1 MKKRGGGTSLL
12 VHVLPE
18 FAAELERLLAAAE
31 RPDLAA
37 QVQTLRVTGGDRC
50 GDDFCQ
56 SFYTDAPPGG
66 DWQSEGQHETVPLD
80 PDSGMVILDVI
91 GGRIRFVEVLHRD
104 DVKAGLRGAGIR

>member
-1 MKKRGGGTSLL
+1 MKKKSGGSSLL

-37 QVQTLRVTGGDRC
+37 QVQTLRVTHGDRC

-56 SFYTDAPPGG
+56 SFYTDAPRAAIGRARE
-66 DWQSEGQHETVPLD
+66 QYESVALD
-80 PDSGMVILDVI
+80 PDDGMVILDVV
-91 GGRIRFVEVLHRD
+91 GGRIRFVEVLYRE

>member
-1 MKKRGGGTSLL
+1 MKKKGRGTSLL

-56 SFYTDAPPGG
+56 SFYTDARPRG
-66 DWQSEGQHETVPLD
+66 DWQREGQYEIVPLD
-80 PDSGMVILDVI
+80 PDDGMVILDVV
-91 GGRIRFVEVLHRD
+91 GGRIRFVEVLYRE
-104 DVKAGLRGAGIR
+104 DVKAGLRGARIR